1 MLPGSMDP
9 WGGEKHSL
17 AQRVCWWSP
26 WGGAAAAAAAP
37 RASPGGAWL
46 ASRGAAAAAAAGG
59 YWLEQLASQAVSL
72 RLIGPRLSYEN
83 CHKYMAAERWS
94 SAPTSHS

>member
-1 MLPGSMDP
+1 MGLLLLLLLPGP
-9 WGGEKHSL
+9 LLGVLGL
-17 AQRVCWWSP
+17 RPGVLLLLLLLLPRVTC
-26 WGGAAAAAAAP
+26 
-37 RASPGGAWL
+37 
-46 ASRGAAAAAAAGG
+46 
-59 YWLEQLASQAVSL
+59 WLEQLASQAVSL